1 MSKSAERKKGFTL
14 LELLVAMAILTT
26 AMTVIV
32 SSFTVTL
39 RGWTRGGELLENLHH
54 GDFVMEQ
61 LVSALRSTAFMHN
74 TPEKYGFWLE
84 TRGGRFPQD
93 SISWVTSGT
102 AFMLPDSP
110 LANGLH
116 RLEVGIER
124 NDQGDPAVAV
134 RAFPHL
140 ADFDEMSSDTWFVSS
155 VVQGMSIRVYD
166 EEDERWLER
175 WDDTNAIPSLVEVT
189 LYMPPIEGEREP
201 VRIARVVEI
210 PVAPAVAN
218 AVRFRQEDE
227 EDREAAEAEAARAAE
242 AAGGGRA
249 APERDES
256 EIVDTPSRLQQPMGP
271 GGLR

>member
-1 MSKSAERKKGFTL
+1 MKRSEQRGFTL

-26 AMTVIV
+26 AMAVII

-39 RGWTRGGELLENLHH
+39 RGWTRGGEMLENLHH

-74 TPEKYGFWLE
+74 APEKYGFWLE
-84 TRGGRFPQD
+84 TGGGAFPQD

-116 RLEVGIER
+116 RLEVTIER

-134 RAFPHL
+134 RAYPHL
-140 ADFDEMSSDTWFVSS
+140 AEFDELSSDTWYVSS
-155 VVQGMSIRVYD
+155 VVQGMAIRVYD
-166 EEDERWLER
+166 EEDEQWLDRWE
-175 WDDTNAIPSLVEVT
+175 DTNAVPSLVEVT
-189 LYMPPIEGEREP
+189 LFMPPIEGTGDP
-201 VRIARVVEI
+201 VKIARVVEI

-218 AVRFRQEDE
+218 AVRFQQEDE
-227 EDREAAEAEAARAAE
+227 EDRAAADEDGERIEREAEGAR
-242 AAGGGRA
+242 
-249 APERDES
+249 PMPDRDES
-256 EIVDTPSRLQQPMGP
+256 EQVDAPSHFEQRMPP
-271 GGLR
+271 GALR